1 MNILYYNKHYFIIII
16 RQWPILTDPWK
27 GEFMGTMYSKREIQV
42 LVDSPWI
49 SSRVL

>member
-1 MNILYYNKHYFIIII
+1 MNILYYNKHSFISIL

-27 GEFMGTMYSKREIQV
+27 GEFMETMYSKRETEV